1 MHVVVVTAMS
11 HSMRTD
17 NRKLMSTSFKHVQVE
32 VMEDV
37 QHMFKQNDSRALRYI
52 QTCKKKK
59 RIPPRICSLPF
70 LQLGLRLFLLQHG
83 VRDISP
89 LNLAGGCL
97 GHDIREEDL
106 LGQLEF
112 RNAIFEPVLQLI
124 CR

>member
-52 QTCKKKK
+52 QTCKKK
-59 RIPPRICSLPF
+59 RESRPEYVVFPF
-70 LQLGLRLFLLQHG
+70 YNLAFGFSCFSMASATFLL
-83 VRDISP
+83 
-89 LNLAGGCL
+89 
-97 GHDIREEDL
+97 
-106 LGQLEF
+106 
-112 RNAIFEPVLQLI
+112 
-124 CR
+124 